1 MTTVDI
7 AAEEVTTD
15 GTDAAAAAG
24 SAPSDGLSAAMAA
37 IEEAEGLLGD
47 VEAALER
54 LEAGQY
60 RTCEICGAPLDQASL
75 VGAPTLRRCVV
86 HAS

>member
-1 MTTVDI
+1 M
-7 AAEEVTTD
+7 AADEVTTD
-15 GTDAAAAAG
+15 GTDAAVIAG
-24 SAPSDGLSAAMAA
+24 SAPGDGLSAAMAA

-54 LEAGQY
+54 LESGRY
-60 RTCEICGAPLDQASL
+60 RTCEICGAPLEPATL
-75 VGAPTLRRCVV
+75 AGAPTLRRCVV